1 MNDIIRFRTTP
12 NIRHTIKGI
21 LMGEML
27 NKHLKWKIE
36 KQKKI
41 QKSIDEIYQI
51 ELISDESEFSDDE
64 IDEYKNLIS

>member
-1 MNDIIRFRTTP
+1 MNAIIRFRTTP

-36 KQKKI
+36 NQKK
-41 QKSIDEIYQI
+41 KELEELYDI
-51 ELISDESEFSDDE
+51 ELISDESEFSDNE
-64 IDEYKNLIS
+64 INEYKNLIS